1 MDVVAN
7 TEPDWYEKVLVLS
20 PELELELELK
30 SLLMLLLLMTS
41 LLCSL
46 FGKVAETDE
55 EIDDVDVAFGGIV
68 LYMLTFFVY
77 VVFLFTF
84 TIS

>member
-7 TEPDWYEKVLVLS
+7 TEPDWYEKVFVLT
-20 PELELELELK
+20 PELGLE

-46 FGKVAETDE
+46 LGTVADTDTDE
-55 EIDDVDVAFGGIV
+55 EIDVDDVDVAFGGIA
-68 LYMLTFFVY
+68 LYCTVPGTA
-77 VVFLFTF
+77 LF
-84 TIS
+84 